1 MKTSYN
7 LLALA
12 VLVAI
17 SLTAGEPMEEQ
28 PQLQQPEFEQPEFE
42 QYGEEI
48 DTEFVKCTLATCRK
62 GGTNHSKVWTKS
74 L

>member
-7 LLALA
+7 LLALV

-17 SLTAGEPMEEQ
+17 SLTAGGPMENQ
-28 PQLQQPEFEQPEFE
+28 PPLEQPESQLPQLE

-48 DTEFVKCTLATCRK
+48 DTL
-62 GGTNHSKVWTKS
+62 SS
-74 L
+74 